1 MLKFTHQFVFLILF
15 LSCVLVY
22 KIALSLQSEI
32 LWFVG
37 LFLPQH
43 LKMVA
48 VANLTPEWT
57 GWCLNWCGGIS
68 SGNLKNHRA
77 CVTLELVVPVLKV
90 YLSFFPL
97 LSWYTY
103 CIIWLS
109 IDTVSLMSCV
119 PLSISD
125 SSPRSIVLPRSRLT
139 LLQLQ
144 LVRVPLLRQELN
156 WRWDGK
162 LFQEASCFL
171 SFWFSKL

>member
-32 LWFVG
+32 IWFVG

-43 LKMVA
+43 PKMVA

-103 CIIWLS
+103 YIIWLS
-109 IDTVSLMSCV
+109 IDTVSLMSCATV
-119 PLSISD
+119 HFRFITKKY
-125 SSPRSIVLPRSRLT
+125 SSATKQVDAAPATACTGAL
-139 LLQLQ
+139 
-144 LVRVPLLRQELN
+144 
-156 WRWDGK
+156 
-162 LFQEASCFL
+162 A
-171 SFWFSKL
+171 